1 MEDQQK
7 SPWSLG
13 RRMLYRR
20 FRTSARSGHHF
31 RPFWPVGGLYPT
43 NNLYRFTDLSNPKSC
58 GMFQDVVVLY
68 QNHQHLIQTR
78 VAATRSKKSQRGICH
93 HPSSMIL
100 HHHPSGCGWKYMKIP
115 FSSNGKRDDEP
126 WSIIQF
132 LKFHLD
138 CAILRFSLFNR
149 CSVAFPKFI
158 LVSPKKTEKSHV
170 PIVFP

>member
-20 FRTSARSGHHF
+20 YEICYSAITFARSGPLGD
-31 RPFWPVGGLYPT
+31 RIPPT
-43 NNLYRFTDLSNPKSC
+43 IYMFTDLSNPKLC

-78 VAATRSKKSQRGICH
+78 VTATRSNKSQRSICH

-126 WSIIQF
+126 WSILQF

-149 CSVAFPKFI
+149 FSVAFPKFI
-158 LVSPKKTEKSHV
+158 LVSRKRSEKSHF